1 MPKKKDLANLK
12 EIAKNLYLNGTLQKE
27 IAERLGVSPQT
38 IVKWVKEGGW
48 DTIRAARQVT
58 RTELVNKTLASINQ
72 MLDNVLQSG
81 DPEAMTGLGDKLS
94 KLAGAIEKLDK
105 KATVVDFIEAFIEFE
120 RWLIGR
126 QAFDKNISDELIK
139 TINKLHDQFINERI
153 NI

>member
-1 MPKKKDLANLK
+1 MKKKDSTNLK
-12 EIAKNLYLNGTLQKE
+12 EIAKTLYLNGTLQKE

-38 IVKWVKEGGW
+38 IVKWVKADNW
-48 DTIRAARQVT
+48 DTLRAARQVT

-72 MLDNVLQSG
+72 LLDNVLQSG
-81 DPEAMTGLGDKLS
+81 DPDAMTGLGDKLS

-126 QAFDKNISDELIK
+126 QAFDKSITDDLIK
-139 TINKLHDQFINERI
+139 TINKLHDHFINERI